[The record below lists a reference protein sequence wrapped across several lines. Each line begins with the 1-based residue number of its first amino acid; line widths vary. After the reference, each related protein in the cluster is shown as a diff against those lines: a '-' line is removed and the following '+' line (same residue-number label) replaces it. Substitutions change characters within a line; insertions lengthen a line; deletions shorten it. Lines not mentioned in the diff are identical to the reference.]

1 MNVLQ
6 TLEEELK
13 WVTLH
18 HVSSGT
24 GTLAQLP
31 HEGLVN
37 YSSLLLKSAFF
48 FPSKWVINHQ
58 KNLPRA
64 LGEGRSH
71 FPAHIQ
77 RTRSSAMKPSASC
90 QGPMSKQLSPLGI
103 SKHCVRDE
111 HPSPFQS
118 IACLHTG
125 LAPRAAGEYIH
136 GWCPPVVVL
145 APSPSRTREAPWIA
159 FLADHL
165 WGVWGAQASSAGDAG

>member
-18 HVSSGT
+18 HVSSGI

-58 KNLPRA
+58 KNFPRA
-64 LGEGRSH
+64 LGGGWSH

-77 RTRSSAMKPSASC
+77 RTRPLAMKPISLLPRSYVQAVV
-90 QGPMSKQLSPLGI
+90 SPGDLKALG
-103 SKHCVRDE
+103 VR
-111 HPSPFQS
+111 
-118 IACLHTG
+118 
-125 LAPRAAGEYIH
+125 
-136 GWCPPVVVL
+136 
-145 APSPSRTREAPWIA
+145 
-159 FLADHL
+159 
-165 WGVWGAQASSAGDAG
+165 

>member
-37 YSSLLLKSAFF
+37 YSLLLLKSAFF

-58 KNLPRA
+58 KKIAKGPGWGVVPLLCPYTEDKAISHEAISLLPR
-64 LGEGRSH
+64 SYV
-71 FPAHIQ
+71 Q
-77 RTRSSAMKPSASC
+77 
-90 QGPMSKQLSPLGI
+90 
-103 SKHCVRDE
+103 
-111 HPSPFQS
+111 
-118 IACLHTG
+118 
-125 LAPRAAGEYIH
+125 
-136 GWCPPVVVL
+136 VVV
-145 APSPSRTREAPWIA
+145 SP
-159 FLADHL
+159 
-165 WGVWGAQASSAGDAG
+165 GDLKALCER